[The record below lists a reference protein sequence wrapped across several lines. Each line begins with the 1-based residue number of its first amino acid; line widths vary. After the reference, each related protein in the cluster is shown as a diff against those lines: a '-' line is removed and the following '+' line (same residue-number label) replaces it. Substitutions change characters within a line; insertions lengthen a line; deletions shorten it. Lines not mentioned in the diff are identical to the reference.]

1 MFPDFREAVLNHNPV
16 GPNKNSP
23 KERLKMKKL
32 CFAKNITLA
41 LAAALPLC
49 GCLKSPYHVTQIPNG
64 GAFTG
69 STNDFASTT
78 PAISTDDSA
87 TKIKTSDADLA
98 NGIPQADP
106 SNFDNW
112 NADKT
117 ALAAYTVH
125 FDYDSS
131 VVKASEES
139 KLTSV
144 AEAMKGATPVAVRVE
159 GNCDERGTEEY
170 NRSLGDRRAN
180 ALREKLA
187 TLGVDPKKIVT
198 VSYGEDKPI
207 DNGHNE
213 AAYAKN
219 RRGDFVLL
227 TPPTPGQLS
236 KLENNK

>member
-1 MFPDFREAVLNHNPV
+1 
-16 GPNKNSP
+16 
-23 KERLKMKKL
+23 MKKTCL
-32 CFAKNITLA
+32 NITLA
-41 LAAALPLC
+41 LAAALPMC

-64 GAFTG
+64 GALTG
-69 STNDFASTT
+69 GTNDFASTT
-78 PAISTDDSA
+78 TPVSTGDSTDA
-87 TKIKTSDADLA
+87 TKLKSSDTDANV
-98 NGIPQADP
+98 NGIAQVDP

-112 NADKT
+112 IAHKE

-131 VVKASEES
+131 TVKASEES

-187 TLGVDPKKIVT
+187 GMGVDPKKILT
-198 VSYGEDKPI
+198 VSYGEDKPV

-227 TPPTPGQLS
+227 TPPSPGQLS

>member
-1 MFPDFREAVLNHNPV
+1 
-16 GPNKNSP
+16 
-23 KERLKMKKL
+23 MKKACL
-32 CFAKNITLA
+32 NMTLA
-41 LAAALPLC
+41 LAAVLPLC

-78 PAISTDDSA
+78 TPITTDDSGDSA
-87 TKIKTSDADLA
+87 NKLKSSDADLTG
-98 NGIPQADP
+98 GIAQVDP

-112 NADKT
+112 IANKE

-131 VVKASEES
+131 TVKASEES

-144 AEAMKGATPVAVRVE
+144 AQAMKGATPVAVRVE

-187 TLGVDPKKIVT
+187 TMGVDPKKILT
-198 VSYGEDKPI
+198 VSYGEDKPA
-207 DNGHNE
+207 DSGHSE

-219 RRGDFVLL
+219 RRGDFILL
-227 TPPTPGQLS
+227 TPPSPGQLS

>member
-1 MFPDFREAVLNHNPV
+1 
-16 GPNKNSP
+16 
-23 KERLKMKKL
+23 MKKACL
-32 CFAKNITLA
+32 NISLA
-41 LAAALPLC
+41 LAAVLPLC

-64 GAFTG
+64 GALTG

-78 PAISTDDSA
+78 TPVSTDDSTSA
-87 TKIKTSDADLA
+87 NKLTSSDADLK

-106 SNFDNW
+106 SNYDNW
-112 NADKT
+112 IANKE
-117 ALAAYTVH
+117 ALAAFTVH

-131 VVKASEES
+131 TVKASEES
-139 KLTSV
+139 KLTGV
-144 AEAMKGATPVAVRVE
+144 ADAMKGATPVAVRIE

-187 TLGVDPKKIVT
+187 TMGVDPKKILT
-198 VSYGEDKPI
+198 VSYGEDKPV

-236 KLENNK
+236 KLENNTK

>member
-1 MFPDFREAVLNHNPV
+1 
-16 GPNKNSP
+16 
-23 KERLKMKKL
+23 MKKL

-69 STNDFASTT
+69 STNDFAKNTD
-78 PAISTDDSA
+78 PISTDDSA
-87 TKIKTSDADLA
+87 NANKIKSSDVDL
-98 NGIPQADP
+98 NGGIPAANNADY
-106 SNFDNW
+106 DTW
-112 NADKT
+112 NADKS
-117 ALAAYTVH
+117 ALAAFTVH

-131 VVKASEES
+131 TVKASEES
-139 KLTSV
+139 KLTAV
-144 AEAMKGATPVAVRVE
+144 AEAMKGATPTAVRIE

-180 ALREKLA
+180 ALREKLV
-187 TLGVDPKKIVT
+187 TMGVDPKKLPT
-198 VSYGEDKPI
+198 VSYGEDKPV
-207 DNGHNE
+207 DHGHNE

-236 KLENNK
+236 KLENNNNK

>member
-1 MFPDFREAVLNHNPV
+1 
-16 GPNKNSP
+16 
-23 KERLKMKKL
+23 MKKTCL
-32 CFAKNITLA
+32 NITLA

-64 GAFTG
+64 GAYTG
-69 STNDFASTT
+69 TNDFASTGT
-78 PAISTDDSA
+78 PVSTGDSA
-87 TKIKTSDADLA
+87 DANRLPISDPNLTG
-98 NGIPQADP
+98 GIPAADNSGYEKWIP
-106 SNFDNW
+106 NRE
-112 NADKT
+112 

-131 VVKASEES
+131 TVKASEES
-139 KLTSV
+139 KLTAV
-144 AEAMKGATPVAVRVE
+144 AEAMKGATPMAVRIE

-187 TLGVDPKKIVT
+187 AMGVDPKKMPI
-198 VSYGEDKPI
+198 VSYGEDKPV

-227 TPPTPGQLS
+227 TPPAPGQLS
-236 KLENNK
+236 KLENKP